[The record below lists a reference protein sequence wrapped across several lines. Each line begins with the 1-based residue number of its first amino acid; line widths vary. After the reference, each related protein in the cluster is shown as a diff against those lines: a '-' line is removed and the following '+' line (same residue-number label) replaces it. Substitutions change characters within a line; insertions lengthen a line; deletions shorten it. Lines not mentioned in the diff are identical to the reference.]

1 MEENVIKLK
10 EMRATVEKAIT
21 DAKMTPAE
29 LMATVQAL
37 AVIHMAESAAESA
50 MSLTVIRQ
58 WCEENWQMSDR
69 K

>member
-1 MEENVIKLK
+1 VIKLK

-37 AVIHMAESAAESA
+37 AVIHMAENVAEISMA
-50 MSLTVIRQ
+50 LNVVRA
-58 WCEENWQMSDR
+58 WCEDNWHVG
-69 K
+69 KK